1 MVSGSYNNIMLQK
14 NLIVPGDRLI
24 LEFDSMFVVVY
35 AISAVD
41 RKHENVILSVIS
53 TMLSYC
59 ILEIASRS
67 VHSKCD
73 ASQKIRCTWND
84 DVARGDIFCW

>member
-1 MVSGSYNNIMLQK
+1 MLQK
-14 NLIVPGDRLI
+14 KLIVPGDRLI

-41 RKHENVILSVIS
+41 LRKHENVILSVNSI
-53 TMLSYC
+53 MLSYC

-73 ASQKIRCTWND
+73 VSQKIRCTWSD